1 VTVDVDVKRLLCL
14 ELLVAQGAR
23 DVRLLVHGMVLL
35 QHVFTVELLVAD
47 LAGKLTLSCCA

>member
-1 VTVDVDVKRLLCL
+1 VTVHVDVERLLCL

-23 DVRLLVHGMVLL
+23 NVSFLVHGMVLL
-35 QHVFTVELLVAD
+35 QHVLTMELLVAD